1 MPFDPTIAAIRFG
14 MGLPPTIAPPAS
26 VDDMLTR
33 LAGSDEI
40 GAAIPIPTFSIAQP
54 SPEDFR
60 IATRA
65 RNAVRGTDAEA
76 AAEDVR
82 DALRSD
88 SREAVAEHMKASIA
102 RAVYTHDGFRE
113 RLALFCADHFT
124 VRATAAIRRHLVS
137 PYIEEAI
144 RPHVAGRFADMLVA
158 VVGSPMMIVYLDQNR
173 SMGPNSRSALRRDGG
188 LNENLAR
195 EVLELHTLGVGGA
208 YTQDDVRQFAELLT
222 GVTANAQRGGFF
234 QENRAEPGSETVLGV
249 TYGGDEDSLDHVN
262 AALRDIAMHPD
273 TARHLAQKL
282 AVHFIGPDPEN
293 ALVVAMAAR
302 YLATDGTLFA
312 MYEVLLADE
321 AAWSPVAKKVKQPFE
336 FIASSMRALGVPQ
349 AAILAASLQQVR
361 RWGLR
366 PLGVMGQTWQ
376 NPVGPDGWPE
386 DDENW
391 ITPQGMAGR
400 ITWSMQAPQ
409 EMLETLPDPSDF
421 VYRALGPNPP
431 EAVIFAANAAETV
444 KDGIGIVLASAAF
457 QRR

>member
-1 MPFDPTIAAIRFG
+1 VPFDPTIAAIRFG
-14 MGLPPTIAPPAS
+14 MGLSPTIAPPAS

-40 GAAIPIPTFSIAQP
+40 GQAIPIPTFSTARP
-54 SPEDFR
+54 SPEDFG

-65 RNAVRGTDAEA
+65 RNAARGTDAEA

-82 DALRSD
+82 DALRAD

-113 RLALFCADHFT
+113 RLALFWADHFT
-124 VRATAAIRRHLVS
+124 VRATAAILRHLVS

-144 RPHVAGRFADMLVA
+144 RPHVARRFADMLVA

-282 AVHFIGPDPEN
+282 AVHFIGPYPEN

-321 AAWSPVAKKVKQPFE
+321 AACCRKKGQATVRIYCVFHARTWCPTGGYSGRVA
-336 FIASSMRALGVPQ
+336 ATGA
-349 AAILAASLQQVR
+349 
-361 RWGLR
+361 
-366 PLGVMGQTWQ
+366 PLGAAPARCHGA
-376 NPVGPDGWPE
+376 NLAKPSG
-386 DDENW
+386 
-391 ITPQGMAGR
+391 AGR
-400 ITWSMQAPQ
+400 LAGRRRKLDYTTGNGGAYN
-409 EMLETLPDPSDF
+409 
-421 VYRALGPNPP
+421 VVN
-431 EAVIFAANAAETV
+431 
-444 KDGIGIVLASAAF
+444 ASAAGNAGNAAGPA
-457 QRR
+457 